1 MGLKVEYE
9 TRVINFFSL
18 QMKDVP
24 KLGGPDS
31 LFYRAG
37 VAPGVT
43 GLTPGYTPRLP
54 LTSPHQYP
62 AGGQH
67 TAAAAPAGQP
77 AAQHQTKVKYQT
89 INGIIVL
96 KTFLLFVQSNDYF
109 SYFICVFRK
118 LENGMQ
124 CT

>member
-1 MGLKVEYE
+1 
-9 TRVINFFSL
+9 
-18 QMKDVP
+18 MKDVP

-54 LTSPHQYP
+54 LTSPHQFP

-77 AAQHQTKVKYQT
+77 AAQHQTKV
-89 INGIIVL
+89 N
-96 KTFLLFVQSNDYF
+96 TFTYMSIDLNSNFV
-109 SYFICVFRK
+109 CVCRK